1 MSFKYG
7 NKEYW
12 KDGRYFNC
20 LDEETFKSLI
30 EQIPELKVDQVFIS
44 ADVMDMTN
52 ERWLNAYLVKA

>member
-1 MSFKYG
+1 MSLNYG
-7 NKEYW
+7 NNVYW

-30 EQIPELKVDQVFIS
+30 EQIPELKVDQVFNS
-44 ADVMDMTN
+44 AHDMDRPS